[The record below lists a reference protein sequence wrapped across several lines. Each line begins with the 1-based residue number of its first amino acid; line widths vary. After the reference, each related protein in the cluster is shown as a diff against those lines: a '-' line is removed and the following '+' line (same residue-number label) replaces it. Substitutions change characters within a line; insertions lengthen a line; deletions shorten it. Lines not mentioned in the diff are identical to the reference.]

1 MLRSGL
7 LRYILHTCPKLWCNP
22 CSKCYGVDCFGTYV
36 THVQSCDVT
45 RLQSA
50 KERTASVHTSHM
62 SKAVMIPV
70 FKVPQNGLLR
80 YILHTRPKLWC
91 NPCSKSYGVDCFGT
105 YTSHMSK
112 AVMWPVFKVLRS
124 GLLRYIL
131 HTCPKLWCDPCSK
144 CYGVDCFGTYFTHVQ
159 SCDVTRVQSATEW
172 TASHFTHVQSC
183 DVTSVQSATEWT
195 ASVHTSHMSKAVM

>member
-1 MLRSGL
+1 MLRNGLLLYILHTRPKLWWNPVLRSGL
-7 LRYILHTCPKLWCNP
+7 LHTCPKQWCNP
-22 CSKCYGVDCFGTYV
+22 CSKCYGVDCFGTYF

-50 KERTASVHTSHM
+50 TERTASVHASHM

-70 FKVPQNGLLR
+70 FKVPGNGLLR

-91 NPCSKSYGVDCFGT
+91 NRCSKFYGVDCFGT

-112 AVMWPVFKVLRS
+112 AVMWPVFKVLWS
-124 GLLRYIL
+124 GLLRY
-131 HTCPKLWCDPCSK
+131 K
-144 CYGVDCFGTYFTHVQ
+144 YFTHVQ
-159 SCDVTRVQSATEW
+159 SFAVTRVQSATEW
-172 TASHFTHVQSC
+172 TASHFTHVQSY

-195 ASVHTSHMSKAVM
+195 ASVHASHMSKAVM